1 MLESVLRKMVS
12 VAVVFIGLGY
22 VLPSIA
28 TVFMLNYFVSYYPIE
43 SLKNIYMISGI
54 MLFII
59 ASILLMTVGVIIVI
73 GGLQYFV
80 GKVPRGAMFLGI
92 LLSSFYLLCL
102 GIGASLIQIQRQ
114 LSLPLWMMIAGSVL
128 AMASA
133 AVYMAPSPRFKV
145 AGSLIGIAGGV
156 LLAIAIYNSEILEL
170 VFDEQA
176 PPWNVPFPGPFMSIA
191 ILEGF
196 ALILGSITALI
207 HAIARSRE
215 KPVTYVFLS
224 IVALIYG
231 IGVFIGSLI
240 LSFSFLNLV
249 WKAPWELALH
259 GQPQWVVNTVIFW
272 VASLGLL
279 EIGGILLILSSCVG
293 FIFAAGQFSRP

>member
-1 MLESVLRKMVS
+1 MLESALRKMVS
-12 VAVVFIGLGY
+12 VAVIFIGLGY

-28 TVFMLNYFVSYYPIE
+28 TVIILNYFISQYPIE
-43 SLKNIYMISGI
+43 SLGNIYMISGL

-73 GGLQYFV
+73 GGLHYFV
-80 GKVPRGAMFLGI
+80 GKVPREAMFLGI

-102 GIGASLIQIQRQ
+102 GMGSSIIQGSIQGG
-114 LSLPLWMMIAGSVL
+114 LSLPLWMMVAGSVL
-128 AMASA
+128 TMAST
-133 AVYMAPSPRFKV
+133 AVYVAPSPRFKV

-156 LLAIAIYNSEILEL
+156 LLAIAIRNSEILEL
-170 VFDEQA
+170 VFD
-176 PPWNVPFPGPFMSIA
+176 WNVPFPGPFMSIA

-196 ALILGSITALI
+196 ALILGSVTALI
-207 HAIARSRE
+207 NSVARSRE
-215 KPVTYVFLS
+215 KPVTSIFLS

-231 IGVFIGSLI
+231 VGVFIGSLI

-272 VASLGLL
+272 VASLGML

-293 FIFAAGQFSRP
+293 FIFAVTQFS